1 MKPDNSFSFDDIRD
15 SIQIHLPDGRLISGP
30 RGAAVG
36 QFLAELEDSE
46 LSGPIVGAII
56 NNELRELTFPVDF
69 EARVEPVT
77 MASADGMRIYR
88 RSLTYLLEAAFHQ
101 LFPEAKLSIDHSVFS
116 GGYFC
121 QVDGREPLDADELDS
136 LQTKMRELVQKDL
149 AFNRQR
155 LPLEEAIA
163 LFEKRGMQDKVRLLH
178 HRPKDYLVLY
188 EMDGYLEY
196 HHGYMLPS
204 TGLLKWFS
212 LNPVEDGFTLAFPSR
227 RSPTELPAVETKPN
241 ILKAFRQYGDLLALL
256 QIENV
261 GLLNDAIL
269 DGRIREIVLVSEALH
284 ERQVAAVAGE
294 VAKRAKEARVVLV
307 AGPSSSG
314 KTTFS
319 KRLSVQLLGYGL
331 SPFPLEM
338 DRFFVDREKTPKDE
352 KGELDFEH
360 LDAVD
365 RQRLGENVQSLI
377 AGKETQLPHFN
388 FLTGMSEEGETQRLA
403 DDQII
408 IIEGI
413 HGLNPKLLPDI
424 ADEQTIRIYLSA
436 LTQLNLDRHNRVS
449 TTDTRLIRRIVR
461 DARERGY
468 TAQQTIQ
475 RWDSVRRGERNNI
488 FPYQGNADL
497 VFNSA
502 LVYELS
508 ALKALAE
515 PLLRLVPRGSRE
527 YIEVK
532 RLLALLEWFR
542 PLDADYIPDN
552 SLIREFVGGSILKD
566 FRVWQGNGS

>member
-1 MKPDNSFSFDDIRD
+1 MTKTKKFSFGEVHD
-15 SIQIHLPDGRLISGP
+15 SIQIHLSDDRVISGP
-30 RGAAVG
+30 RGALVG
-36 QFLAELEDSE
+36 DFLGLVQAEDEESL
-46 LSGPIVGAII
+46 IVGAVV
-56 NNELRELTFPVDF
+56 NNELRELTFSVTLEATVNPVYLG
-69 EARVEPVT
+69 
-77 MASADGMRIYR
+77 SSDGMRIYR

-121 QVDGREPLDADELDS
+121 QIEGRDPLAESELIG
-136 LQTKMRELVQKDL
+136 LENAMRELVARDVP
-149 AFNRQR
+149 FNRKQ
-155 LPLEEAIA
+155 LPLDEAIA
-163 LFEKRGMQDKVRLLH
+163 HFENRGLQDKVRLLH
-178 HRPKDYLVLY
+178 HRAKDYLVMY

-204 TGLLKWFS
+204 TGLLRWFS
-212 LNPVEDGFTLAFPSR
+212 LNQAEDGFTLGFPSR
-227 RSPTELPAVETKPN
+227 TTPTKLRKVETKPN
-241 ILKAFRQYGDLLALL
+241 ILRAFREYGELLSLL
-256 QIENV
+256 EIENV

-269 DGRIREIVLVSEALH
+269 EGRIQEIILVSEALH

-294 VAKRAKEARVVLV
+294 VAGRAKEARVVLV

-314 KTTFS
+314 KTTFA

-338 DRFFVDREKTPKDE
+338 DRFFVDRDKTPKDE
-352 KGELDFEH
+352 HGEFDFEH

-365 RQRLGENVQSLI
+365 RARLNENVQSLI

-388 FLTGMSEEGETQRLA
+388 FLSGMAEEGESYRL
-403 DDQII
+403 DEDQII

-413 HGLNPKLLPDI
+413 HGLNPNLLPQI
-424 ADEQTIRIYLSA
+424 ADDQTIRIYLSA

-461 DARERGY
+461 DARDRGY
-468 TAQQTIQ
+468 SAQDTIQ
-475 RWDSVRRGERNNI
+475 RWESVRRGERDNI

-508 ALKALAE
+508 ALKSLAE
-515 PLLRLVPRGSRE
+515 PLLRQVPQDSLQF
-527 YIEVK
+527 IEVK
-532 RLLALLEWFR
+532 RLLALLEWFK
-542 PLDADYIPDN
+542 PLEAEYIPDN
-552 SLIREFVGGSILKD
+552 SLIREFVGGSILED
-566 FRVWQGNGS
+566 FSVWQGNK